1 MSRTKKILLALLIVF
16 FIFILFQYIRFPLS
30 DLLYSDCDYENYA
43 WGAYRNSCTCLG
55 IKIAS
60 NPPAGTRDAGTGSG
74 CVGLVISKECFEG
87 EDSSGPWKKVPCN

>member
-1 MSRTKKILLALLIVF
+1 M
-16 FIFILFQYIRFPLS
+16 
-30 DLLYSDCDYENYA
+30 
-43 WGAYRNSCTCLG
+43 G